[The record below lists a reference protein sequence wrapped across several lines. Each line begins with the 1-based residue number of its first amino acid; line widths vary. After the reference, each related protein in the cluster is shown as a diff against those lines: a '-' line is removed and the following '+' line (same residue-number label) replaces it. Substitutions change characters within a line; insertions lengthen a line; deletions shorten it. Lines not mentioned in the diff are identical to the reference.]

1 MKSQLTLRNAVTE
14 DLPQMLEIY
23 NDIILNTTAIYDYD
37 AHTLEMRT
45 NWFNDRM
52 KQNLPVIVAADGEEI
67 VGFGSFGLFRAWAA
81 YKFSVEHSVYVK
93 NNQRGKGIGRM
104 VLAQLIVEAENR
116 NFHTMLAGIDASNEA
131 SIRLHEQLGFKEVA
145 HFKEVGYKFDR
156 WLDLKFHQLILKNAA
171 K

>member
-1 MKSQLTLRNAVTE
+1 MKSQLIIRNAVTE

-52 KQNLPVIVAADGEEI
+52 KQNLPVIVAVDNEEI

-104 VLAQLIVEAENR
+104 VLSQLIVEAENR

-156 WLDLKFHQLILKNAA
+156 WLDLKFHQLILRNAT